1 MKMYVANTSENDIS
15 FLSMKSIEC
24 RSSPESI
31 QKFVVPEDIFDAVV
45 NPEL

>member
-1 MKMYVANTSENDIS
+1 MLRIQVRMIYH

>member
-1 MKMYVANTSENDIS
+1 
-15 FLSMKSIEC
+15 MKSIEC

-45 NPEL
+45 NPEFWLDKLDNLSL